1 MSDRVTGPYE
11 VREFQGRYQ
20 IVGPQWYNINN
31 SLIVPELD
39 GECLRDCR
47 LRAELAASILTGKE
61 PMINALLSKY
71 RAKDQIVLEQELC
84 EETRKLVWRWTV
96 PSLGL
101 GGYCR
106 SKRDARSDAKICIKE
121 HHEATH

>member
-1 MSDRVTGPYE
+1 LEGPPWE
-11 VREFQGRYQ
+11 G
-20 IVGPQWYNINN
+20 IANI
-31 SLIVPELD
+31 LIVPEMD

-47 LRAELAASILTGKE
+47 LRAELAARILTGKE
-61 PMINALLSKY
+61 PMINALLAKY
-71 RAKDQIVLEQELC
+71 QTKDKIVLEQELC
-84 EETRKLVWRWTV
+84 EETGKLVWRWTV

-121 HHEATH
+121 HNEATH

>member
-1 MSDRVTGPYE
+1 MSSQLQRGD
-11 VREFQGRYQ
+11 
-20 IVGPQWYNINN
+20 IVKHSKPK
-31 SLIVPELD
+31 E
-39 GECLRDCR
+39 GEHGFRFLV
-47 LRAELAASILTGKE
+47 LAARILTGKE

-71 RAKDQIVLEQELC
+71 RAKDEIVLEQELC
-84 EETRKLVWRWTV
+84 EETGKMVWRWTV

-121 HHEATH
+121 HNERS